1 MIHDP
6 KAEIISVRS
15 KARGRKRTRA
25 YRSASPWAG
34 FTSHDK
40 PRSKPLPV
48 CPHPRC
54 RRDKTC
60 LAAHDGLYCRRTYF
74 SPAEIAEMQPKDPLA
89 QAIAALPTAGD
100 RWDFEDRGE
109 RIKQAAELRLA
120 HHEKMTAR
128 WKAGIFDDLF
138 GKYSPRGVLIKP
150 PPKAYV
156 DLRPSSSGARNGGRQ
171 GRAGDV

>member
-6 KAEIISVRS
+6 KAEIIRERS
-15 KARGRKRTRA
+15 NARSGKRRRA

-40 PRSKPLPV
+40 PRSRPLPV
-48 CPHPRC
+48 CPHLRC
-54 RRDKTC
+54 RRDKAC
-60 LAAHDGLYCRRTYF
+60 SAAHDGLYCWRTYF

-89 QAIAALPTAGD
+89 QAIAVLPTAGD
-100 RWDFEDRGE
+100 RWDFEGRGE

-120 HHEKMTAR
+120 HQEKMTAR

-138 GKYSPRGVLIKP
+138 GKYSPRGVLMNP

-156 DLRPSSSGARNGGRQ
+156 DLRPGSGGARNGARQ
-171 GRAGDV
+171 GRAGAV